1 MTACARRAT
10 VLGPAALDAI
20 SAAGAAAISD
30 LDVAISP
37 GAAMPNLDTKDRQL
51 LELLYRNA
59 RLPLKTIA
67 ARVGL
72 ARSSVRERVARLES
86 SGVIRG
92 YRAEVAWPASAG
104 SVHVYFNVRLQRTPS
119 DTLIRRL
126 RERHEFERCCSM
138 GGDVDLLI
146 AASAESMLA
155 LNELRDW
162 LATQSEVAGVTTS
175 VVLNEDFRR

>member
-1 MTACARRAT
+1 M
-10 VLGPAALDAI
+10 
-20 SAAGAAAISD
+20 S
-30 LDVAISP
+30 
-37 GAAMPNLDTKDRQL
+37 MLDTKDRQL

-72 ARSSVRERVARLES
+72 ARSSVRERVARLEN
-86 SGVIRG
+86 SGIIRG
-92 YRAEVAWPASAG
+92 YRAEVAWPVSTG
-104 SVHVYFNVRLQRTPS
+104 VVQVYFSVRLLRTPA
-119 DTLIRRL
+119 TALVRRL
-126 RERHEFERCCSM
+126 HERREFERCCSI

-162 LATQSEVAGVTTS
+162 LATQAEVAAVSTL

>member
-1 MTACARRAT
+1 MHWTRSR
-10 VLGPAALDAI
+10 LPAPPPFRTWTSSLRPEPP
-20 SAAGAAAISD
+20 
-30 LDVAISP
+30 L
-37 GAAMPNLDTKDRQL
+37 NTLDTKDSQL

-92 YRAEVAWPASAG
+92 YRAEVAWPAAG
-104 SVHVYFNVRLQRTPS
+104 GGVQVYFNVRLQRTPS

-126 RERHEFERCCSM
+126 RERAR
-138 GGDVDLLI
+138 VRALL
-146 AASAESMLA
+146 L
-155 LNELRDW
+155 D
-162 LATQSEVAGVTTS
+162 
-175 VVLNEDFRR
+175 RR

>member
-1 MTACARRAT
+1 MH
-10 VLGPAALDAI
+10 AI
-20 SAAGAAAISD
+20 
-30 LDVAISP
+30 
-37 GAAMPNLDTKDRQL
+37 DTKDRLL

-92 YRAEVAWPASAG
+92 YRADVAWPQPETSIQA
-104 SVHVYFNVRLQRTPS
+104 YFCLRLRLTPA
-119 DTLIRRL
+119 TGLIRRL
-126 RERHEFERCCSM
+126 RERPELERCCSL
-138 GGDVDLLI
+138 GGEVDLLLSASAGSI
-146 AASAESMLA
+146 AA
-155 LNELRDW
+155 LNALRDW
-162 LATQSEVAGVTTS
+162 LAGQEEVASVSTS

>member
-1 MTACARRAT
+1 M
-10 VLGPAALDAI
+10 GPVALDAI
-20 SAAGAAAISD
+20 AAAGAAAISD
-30 LDVAISP
+30 LDVVTSP
-37 GAAMPNLDTKDRQL
+37 GAAMNTLDTKDRQL

-92 YRAEVAWPASAG
+92 YRAEVAWPAAG
-104 SVHVYFNVRLQRTPS
+104 GGVQVYFNVRLQRTPS

-126 RERHEFERCCSM
+126 RERHEFERCCSI
-138 GGDVDLLI
+138 GGEVDLVI
-146 AASAESMLA
+146 AARAESMPA

-162 LATQSEVAGVTTS
+162 LAMQAEVAAVTTS